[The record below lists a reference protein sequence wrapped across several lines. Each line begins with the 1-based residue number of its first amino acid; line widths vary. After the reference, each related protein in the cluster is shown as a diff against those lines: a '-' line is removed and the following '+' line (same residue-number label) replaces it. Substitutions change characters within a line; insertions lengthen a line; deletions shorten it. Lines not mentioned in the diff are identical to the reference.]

1 MTETR
6 TVHDPFLG
14 KDVQVSNRRLVD
26 RLRGKYAN
34 GPTMANGEPEFG
46 WREFPTPPI
55 QHEAADEIEGLRL
68 ELAGP
73 YLVYSNQNRAW
84 WRANSAG
91 YTTDIRGAGLYSKE
105 EAVSI
110 SATSRDGWRD
120 PGSLPCELAIP
131 LTALPENIR
140 AAVRSS
146 AMGSSQ

>member
-1 MTETR
+1 MSETR
-6 TVHDPFLG
+6 TVHDPFRAE
-14 KDVQVSNRRLVD
+14 DVQVSNRLVD

-68 ELAGP
+68 E
-73 YLVYSNQNRAW
+73 
-84 WRANSAG
+84 

-110 SATSRDGWRD
+110 SAASRDGWRD